1 MKEVLKSFIPLFI
14 TVTCLSLLVF
24 ICCQQIYRLSANDP
38 QIQMAEDAKIY
49 LSGGGSYSFT
59 DQNKTEMS
67 QSLAPFLMLYD
78 KDKKLISYSA
88 VLHGN
93 PPVLPVG
100 VLDNA
105 KKKGETRLTWQPEEG
120 VRNATVVVYYKGIKE
135 GYAAVGRSLTEVEK
149 RIQMLTIYVAA
160 FWLGTNIMLF
170 AAIWFLNSNLF
181 LKSKKL
187 H

>member
-105 KKKGETRLTWQPEEG
+105 KKKGETRARRKVCEGGEG
-120 VRNATVVVYYKGIKE
+120 VINVNCNPVALLPTDHTHNSTVDLMTSIH
-135 GYAAVGRSLTEVEK
+135 SLH
-149 RIQMLTIYVAA
+149 Y
-160 FWLGTNIMLF
+160 TN
-170 AAIWFLNSNLF
+170 
-181 LKSKKL
+181 